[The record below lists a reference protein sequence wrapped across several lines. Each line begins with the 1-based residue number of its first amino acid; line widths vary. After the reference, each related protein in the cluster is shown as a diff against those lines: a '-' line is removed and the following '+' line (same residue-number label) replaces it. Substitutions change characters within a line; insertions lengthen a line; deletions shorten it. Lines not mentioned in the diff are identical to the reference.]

1 MAVKDLCPHRNICEV
16 YQGQTISDD
25 YKLTIHKNVFCHRG
39 YKGWRNC
46 NQYLIFENTADSSEE
61 KPTNNETKTP

>member
-1 MAVKDLCPHRNICEV
+1 MAVKDLCSHHKICEV

-46 NQYLIFENTADSSEE
+46 NRYLIFENTVHTSNTNPDNDDS
-61 KPTNNETKTP
+61 KTP